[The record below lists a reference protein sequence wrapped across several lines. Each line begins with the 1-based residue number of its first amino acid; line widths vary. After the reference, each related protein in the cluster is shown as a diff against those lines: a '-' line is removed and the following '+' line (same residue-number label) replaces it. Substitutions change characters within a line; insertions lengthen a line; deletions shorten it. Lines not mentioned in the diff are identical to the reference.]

1 MLERAGHDLPV
12 HLDLLGRAVQGGIDV
27 PGAQVLVLLDLLEHR
42 VGRRAWLLQVIGAA
56 GVAGGRFPE
65 HAGDHHRV
73 RNDLGNAQRTDEFDD
88 LANVAVL
95 VELDLEGLDDRW
107 LGHQP
112 ETHLGAD
119 AVVGLGEHAVQRWAI
134 TPFEDLPG
142 LVALDAAHAGAQ
154 HVAVGQHHFHAA
166 LHQEV
171 FAIRRVAHTPVHGVA
186 DRTGNAGGCRKRQHQ
201 RQFVVFDVV
210 VELLVGHARL
220 DQCGAKLRVNMD
232 DLVHQP
238 QVQHDLTAL
247 AGRSRS
253 IAKIATGRDGPDGH
267 FVGIANLQ
275 DRLDFF
281 HRLGE

>member
-1 MLERAGHDLPV
+1 MTWAMRS
-12 HLDLLGRAVQGGIDV
+12 GRM
-27 PGAQVLVLLDLLEHR
+27 
-42 VGRRAWLLQVIGAA
+42 
-56 GVAGGRFPE
+56 
-65 HAGDHHRV
+65 
-73 RNDLGNAQRTDEFDD
+73 
-88 LANVAVL
+88 
-95 VELDLEGLDDRW
+95 
-107 LGHQP
+107 P

-119 AVVGLGEHAVQRWAI
+119 TVVRLSEHAVQRRAI

-171 FAIRRVAHTPVHGVA
+171 FAIRRVAHAPVHGVA
-186 DRTGNAGGCRKRQHQ
+186 DRTGNAGGRRKRQHQ

-210 VELLVGHARL
+210 VQLLVGHARL
-220 DQCGAKLRVNMD
+220 DQRGAKLRVNMD

-247 AGRSRS
+247 AGRGRA
-253 IAKIATGRDGPDGH
+253 IAKIATGRDGPDRH
-267 FVGIANLQ
+267 FVGVANLQ

-281 HRLGE
+281 HRLGEQNGCRGMLLVFDGHHDLVVRDEAFGAGLHTVSIEDFAEFLQCRIKTFFGHALGQHRIFGISHS